1 MKNIVCHIV
10 SVLYNCLNDQKENF
24 HPHTSSA
31 WCVMQKHIW
40 GQSNAAWKQR
50 SQPLEGYKIYLLS
63 AFLFLLY
70 LIKKAILL
78 SHLLSDLPCQDPERA
93 IHLSFLHTLCL
104 DTKLFLRAALSS
116 SNFYIFLFFK
126 QEWICRMLWGWLTSY
141 PKKTSKIAVAEL

>member
-1 MKNIVCHIV
+1 MKNVVCHIV
-10 SVLYNCLNDQKENF
+10 SVLYNCLNDQKENL

-93 IHLSFLHTLCL
+93 IHHLSLSYTPF
-104 DTKLFLRAALSS
+104 ALIQNYSSGLLLAHQTFIFFCS
-116 SNFYIFLFFK
+116 SNKNGSVECY
-126 QEWICRMLWGWLTSY
+126 E
-141 PKKTSKIAVAEL
+141 AD